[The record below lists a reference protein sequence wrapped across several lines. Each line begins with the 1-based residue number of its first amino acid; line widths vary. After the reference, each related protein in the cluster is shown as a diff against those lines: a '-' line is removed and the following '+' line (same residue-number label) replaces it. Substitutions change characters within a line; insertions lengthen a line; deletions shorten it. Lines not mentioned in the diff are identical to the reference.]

1 MSQIKRNTTDTNGIA
16 QEFTFGVEIE
26 TTCPRTNRLHVGSY
40 HSTGEQVPYLPEGWV
55 AKSDCS
61 IHTDKAGH
69 VGVEIVSPILKGEAG
84 IIQLIEVIRIL
95 NEKGHAVNHTCG
107 VHVHV
112 GFKGRSAQE
121 LTKLINTASYLEKG
135 MYAITGTKRRE
146 QGSYC
151 GSVKEHRNA
160 YAFKS
165 AGRRYKLLNINNLM
179 PGGKGTV
186 EFRCFSGS
194 LNATKIVGWVQVAL
208 GVVEKALTTK
218 RMPKWD
224 GKNPIG
230 VWKKSGNGQTETER
244 LLAYLCWVNRG
255 KAPAHQRA
263 YGWIS
268 NKISQKEIR
277 KMFRKLAKQY
287 DTQA

>member
-1 MSQIKRNTTDTNGIA
+1 MTKVTRNTTDTNGIA
-16 QEFTFGVEIE
+16 QDFTFGVEIE
-26 TTCPRTNRLHVGSY
+26 TTCPRNNRLRIGSY
-40 HSTGEQVPYLPEGWV
+40 YSTGEQVPYLPEGWV
-55 AKSDCS
+55 AKSDGS
-61 IHTDKAGH
+61 IRTDKAGH
-69 VGVEIVSPILKGEAG
+69 VDVEIVSPILQGEAG
-84 IIQLIEVIRIL
+84 IAQLIEVIRIL
-95 NEKGHAVNHTCG
+95 NKKGHAVNSSCG

-121 LTKLINTASYLEKG
+121 LTKLINTAAYLEKG
-135 MYAITGTKRRE
+135 MYAITGSKRRE
-146 QGSYC
+146 QGTYC
-151 GSVKEHRNA
+151 GSVKILQNA
-160 YAFKS
+160 ERFKS
-165 AGRRYKLLNINNLM
+165 AGQRYKLLNINNLM

-218 RMPKWD
+218 RLPKWN

-230 VWKKSGNGQTETER
+230 VWKKDGNGQTETER

-268 NKISQKEIR
+268 NKISQKSIR
-277 KMFRKLAKQY
+277 DMFRKLAKQY
-287 DTQA
+287 DAQA

>member
-1 MSQIKRNTTDTNGIA
+1 MTTIKRNTTDTNGIA

-26 TTCPRTNRLHVGSY
+26 TTCPKTNRLRIGSY
-40 HSTGEQVPYLPEGWV
+40 SSTGEQVPYLPEGWV

-61 IHTDKAGH
+61 IRTEKTGH
-69 VGVEIVSPILKGEAG
+69 IAVEIVSPILKGESG
-84 IIQLIEVIRIL
+84 IIQLIEVVRIL
-95 NEKGHAVNHTCG
+95 KEKGHAVNSSCG

-112 GFKGRSAQE
+112 GFKGRSAEE
-121 LTKLINTASYLEKG
+121 LAKLINVASYLEKG
-135 MYAITGTKRRE
+135 MYAITGSKRRE

-160 YAFKS
+160 NAFKA
-165 AGRRYKLLNINNLM
+165 AGLRYKLLNINNLT
-179 PGGKGTV
+179 GRKETV

-230 VWKKSGNGQTETER
+230 VWKKTGNGQTETER

-277 KMFRKLAKQY
+277 KMFRKLAEQY
-287 DTQA
+287 DAQA

>member
-1 MSQIKRNTTDTNGIA
+1 MTNDKRNTTDTNGIA

-26 TTCPRTNRLHVGSY
+26 TTCPRNNKLHIGSY
-40 HSTGEQVPYLPEGWV
+40 HSTGIQVPYLPEGWV
-55 AKSDCS
+55 AKSDGS
-61 IHTDKAGH
+61 IRVDKAGH
-69 VGVEIVSPILKGEAG
+69 VAVEIVSPILRGEAG
-84 IIQLIEVIRIL
+84 IIQVIEVIRIL
-95 NEKGHAVNHTCG
+95 KEKGHAVNSSCG
-107 VHVHV
+107 VHCHV

-121 LTKLINTASYLEKG
+121 LTKLINTAAYLEKG
-135 MYAITGTKRRE
+135 MYAITGTKSRE
-146 QGSYC
+146 HGSYC

-160 YAFKS
+160 HAFKS

-194 LNATKIVGWVQVAL
+194 LNATKIVGWIQVSL
-208 GVVEKALTTK
+208 GVVEKALTAK
-218 RMPKWD
+218 RLPKWD

-230 VWKKSGNGQTETER
+230 VWKKDGNGATETER
-244 LLAYLCWVNRG
+244 LLAYLCWINRG

-268 NKISQKEIR
+268 NKISQQDIR

-287 DTQA
+287 DAQA

>member
-1 MSQIKRNTTDTNGIA
+1 MTNDKRNTTDTNGIA

-26 TTCPRTNRLHVGSY
+26 TTCPRNNKLHIGSY
-40 HSTGEQVPYLPEGWV
+40 HSTGIQVPYLPEGWI
-55 AKSDCS
+55 AKSDGS
-61 IHTDKAGH
+61 IRVNKAGH
-69 VGVEIVSPILKGEAG
+69 VAVEIVSPILRGEAG
-84 IIQLIEVIRIL
+84 IIQVIEVIRIL
-95 NEKGHAVNHTCG
+95 KEKGHAVNSSCG
-107 VHVHV
+107 VHCHV

-121 LTKLINTASYLEKG
+121 LTKLINTAAYLEKG
-135 MYAITGTKRRE
+135 MYAITGTKSRE
-146 QGSYC
+146 HGSYC

-160 YAFKS
+160 NAFKS

-194 LNATKIVGWVQVAL
+194 LNATKIVGWIQVSL
-208 GVVEKALTTK
+208 GVVEKALTAK
-218 RMPKWD
+218 RLPKWD

-230 VWKKSGNGQTETER
+230 VWKKTGSGQTETER

-268 NKISQKEIR
+268 NKISQQDIR
-277 KMFRKLAKQY
+277 KMFRRLAKQY
-287 DTQA
+287 DAQA